1 MSGYKYA
8 VCLEQK
14 AMEEKSNEI
23 TAIPELLDKI
33 QIKGQI
39 VTIDAMDTHKEFSK
53 KIRSKRADYVL
64 ALKRNQEN
72 LYEDV
77 SFFFDEEKKN
87 LRNMENYKKKP
98 IAKLKFENTI
108 RPIRLN
114 G

>member
-39 VTIDAMDTHKEFSK
+39 VTIGAMDTHKEFSK
-53 KIRSKRADYVL
+53 KIRSKRANYVL

-77 SFFFDEEKKN
+77 SFS
-87 LRNMENYKKKP
+87 LMKKKP

>member
-1 MSGYKYA
+1 MLQNNHLSPHAPMGVHFSLFHA
-8 VCLEQK
+8 
-14 AMEEKSNEI
+14 
-23 TAIPELLDKI
+23 KI
-33 QIKGQI
+33 NMQTIIDSLCQV
-39 VTIDAMDTHKEFSK
+39 VTIGAMDTHKEFSK
-53 KIRSKRADYVL
+53 KIRSKRANYVL

-77 SFFFDEEKKN
+77 SFS
-87 LRNMENYKKKP
+87 LMKKKP